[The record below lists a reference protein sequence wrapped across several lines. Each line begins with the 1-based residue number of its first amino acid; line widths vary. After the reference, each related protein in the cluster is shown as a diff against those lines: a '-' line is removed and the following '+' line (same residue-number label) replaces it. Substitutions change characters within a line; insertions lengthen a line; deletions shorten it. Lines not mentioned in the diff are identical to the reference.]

1 MRDNTVVVH
10 CFTKAGMLFMLFFI
24 LQGCLTGLPV
34 YAQEVLKWQQCVSEA
49 LQARPDLAAAEASLH
64 QAEAQKKITAS
75 VERPQVNASL
85 SGKRSDSTQEKLDSN
100 STFSYGVSA
109 SQLLY
114 DGGVTG
120 SKVDASKETLNAEEQ
135 AFRLVSS
142 EARLSLRRA
151 FVELLKTQKLV
162 VLAKEIEER
171 RRENVEFLKLRYEAG
186 REHIGSL
193 RRSEA
198 DLAEAEFEVAQAERG
213 VVLAQSQLSSA
224 LGRDERSALIAEGSF
239 AVEGFSEKAPDFTTL
254 AKGHP
259 EVLQFEASTRAARYE
274 HEASKKSFSP
284 ELSLNSSFGRSSFE
298 NWPPDELD
306 WSAGFELSLP
316 LYTGGGTEAAAA
328 KALGAVNEQ
337 ISKSR
342 GVYLEVL
349 DTLEERWKNVRDAAE
364 NLKVQE
370 KYLESANL
378 RSTIANAQYS
388 NGLISF
394 DDWVIIEDNL
404 VSSKKSHLD
413 AQAQLFVVRAEWAQA
428 KGVGLN
434 E

>member
-1 MRDNTVVVH
+1 
-10 CFTKAGMLFMLFFI
+10 MLFFI

-49 LQARPDLAAAEASLH
+49 LQSRPDLAAAEASLQ

-75 VERPQVNASL
+75 AERPQVNASL
-85 SGKRSDSTQEKLDSN
+85 SGKRSDSTQEELESA

-120 SKVDASKETLNAEEQ
+120 SKIEASKEALNAEEQ
-135 AFRLVSS
+135 AYRLASS
-142 EARLSLRRA
+142 EARLSLRRT
-151 FVELLKTQKLV
+151 FVELLKAQKLV
-162 VLAKEIEER
+162 VLAKEIEQR
-171 RRENVEFLKLRYEAG
+171 RRENVAFLKLRYEAG

-213 VVLAQSQLSSA
+213 VVLAQSQLASA
-224 LGRDERSALIAEGSF
+224 LGRDERSALVAEGSF
-239 AVEGFSEKAPDFTTL
+239 AVEELAEKSPDFPAL
-254 AKGHP
+254 AKEHP
-259 EVLQFEASTRAARYE
+259 EVLQFEASTRAARYAL
-274 HEASKKSFSP
+274 EASKKSFSP

-306 WSAGFELSLP
+306 WSAGFKLSLP

-328 KALGAVNEQ
+328 KALGVVNEQ

-342 GVYLEVL
+342 SVYLEVL
-349 DTLEERWKNVRDAAE
+349 DTLEKRWKNVQDAAE

-413 AQAQLFVVRAEWAQA
+413 AQAQLFVVRAEWTQA

>member
-1 MRDNTVVVH
+1 
-10 CFTKAGMLFMLFFI
+10 MLFFI

-49 LQARPDLAAAEASLH
+49 LQSRPDLAAAEASLQ

-75 VERPQVNASL
+75 AERPQVNASL
-85 SGKRSDSTQEKLDSN
+85 SGKRSDSTQEELESA

-120 SKVDASKETLNAEEQ
+120 SKIEASKEALNAEEQ
-135 AFRLVSS
+135 AYRLASS

-151 FVELLKTQKLV
+151 FVELLKAQKLV
-162 VLAKEIEER
+162 VLAKEIEQR
-171 RRENVEFLKLRYEAG
+171 RRENVAFLKLRYEAG

-213 VVLAQSQLSSA
+213 VVLAQSQLASA
-224 LGRDERSALIAEGSF
+224 LGRDERSTLVAEGSF
-239 AVEGFSEKAPDFTTL
+239 AVEEFSEKSPDFPAL
-254 AKGHP
+254 AKEHP
-259 EVLQFEASTRAARYE
+259 EVLQFEASTRAARYDL
-274 HEASKKSFSP
+274 EASKKSFSP

-298 NWPPDELD
+298 SWPPDELD
-306 WSAGFELSLP
+306 WSAGFKLSLP

-328 KALGAVNEQ
+328 KALGVVNEQ

-349 DTLEERWKNVRDAAE
+349 DTLEERWKNVQDAAE

-413 AQAQLFVVRAEWAQA
+413 AQAQLFVVRAEWTQA

>member
-1 MRDNTVVVH
+1 MRDNKVAMH
-10 CFTKAGMLFMLFFI
+10 CLPKTGRLFILFFVF
-24 LQGCLTGLPV
+24 QSCLTGHPV
-34 YAQEVLKWQQCVSEA
+34 YAQEVLQWQQCVSEA
-49 LQARPDLAAAEASLH
+49 LQSRPDLAAAEASLQ
-64 QAEAQKKITAS
+64 QAEAQKKITTSA
-75 VERPQVNASL
+75 ERPQINASL
-85 SGKRSDSTQEKLDSN
+85 SGKRSDSTQEELESA
-100 STFSYGVSA
+100 STFSYGLSA

-120 SKVDASKETLNAEEQ
+120 SKIEASKEALNAEEQ
-135 AFRLVSS
+135 AYRLASS
-142 EARLSLRRA
+142 DARLSLRRA
-151 FVELLKTQKLV
+151 FVELLKAQKLV
-162 VLAKEIEER
+162 VLAKEIEQR
-171 RRENVEFLKLRYEAG
+171 RRENVAFLKLRYEAG

-213 VVLAQSQLSSA
+213 VVLAQSQLASA
-224 LGRDERSALIAEGSF
+224 LGRDVRSALVAEGSF
-239 AVEGFSEKAPDFTTL
+239 AVEELAEKSPDFPAL
-254 AKGHP
+254 AKEHP
-259 EVLQFEASTRAARYE
+259 EVLQFEANTRSARYDL
-274 HEASKKSFSP
+274 EASKKSFFP

-298 NWPPDELD
+298 SWPPDELD

-316 LYTGGGTEAAAA
+316 LYTGGSTEAAAA
-328 KALGAVNEQ
+328 KALGVVNEQ
-337 ISKSR
+337 ISRSR

-349 DTLEERWKNVRDAAE
+349 DALEERWKNVQDAAE

-413 AQAQLFVVRAEWAQA
+413 AQAQLFVARAEWTQA

>member
-1 MRDNTVVVH
+1 
-10 CFTKAGMLFMLFFI
+10 MLFFI

-49 LQARPDLAAAEASLH
+49 LQSRPDLAAAEASLQ

-75 VERPQVNASL
+75 AERPQINANL
-85 SGKRSDSTQEKLDSN
+85 SGKRSDSTQEELESA

-120 SKVDASKETLNAEEQ
+120 SKIEASKEALNAEEQ
-135 AFRLVSS
+135 AYRLASS

-151 FVELLKTQKLV
+151 FVELLKAQKLV
-162 VLAKEIEER
+162 VLAKEIEQR
-171 RRENVEFLKLRYEAG
+171 RRENVAFLKLRYEAG

-213 VVLAQSQLSSA
+213 VVLAQSQLASA
-224 LGRDERSALIAEGSF
+224 LGRDERSALVAEGSF
-239 AVEGFSEKAPDFTTL
+239 AVEELAEKSPDFPAL
-254 AKGHP
+254 AKEHP

-274 HEASKKSFSP
+274 LEASKKSFSP

-306 WSAGFELSLP
+306 WSAGFKLSLP

-328 KALGAVNEQ
+328 KALGVVNEQ

-342 GVYLEVL
+342 SVYLEVL
-349 DTLEERWKNVRDAAE
+349 DTLEKRWKNVQDAAE

-413 AQAQLFVVRAEWAQA
+413 AQAQLFVVRAEWTQA

>member
-1 MRDNTVVVH
+1 
-10 CFTKAGMLFMLFFI
+10 MLFFI

-49 LQARPDLAAAEASLH
+49 LQSRPDLAAAEASLQ

-75 VERPQVNASL
+75 AERPQVNASL
-85 SGKRSDSTQEKLDSN
+85 SGKRSDSTQEELESA

-114 DGGVTG
+114 DGGITG
-120 SKVDASKETLNAEEQ
+120 SKIKASKEALNAEEQ
-135 AFRLVSS
+135 AYRLASS
-142 EARLSLRRA
+142 DARLSLRRA
-151 FVELLKTQKLV
+151 FVELLKAQKLV
-162 VLAKEIEER
+162 VLAKEIEQR
-171 RRENVEFLKLRYEAG
+171 RRENVAFLKLRYEAG

-198 DLAEAEFEVAQAERG
+198 DFAEAEFEVAQAERG
-213 VVLAQSQLSSA
+213 VVLAQSQLAST
-224 LGRDERSALIAEGSF
+224 LGRDERSALVAEGSF
-239 AVEGFSEKAPDFTTL
+239 AVEELAEKSPDFPAL
-254 AKGHP
+254 AKEHP

-274 HEASKKSFSP
+274 LEASKKSFSP

-306 WSAGFELSLP
+306 WSAGFKLSLP

-328 KALGAVNEQ
+328 KALGVVNEQ

-342 GVYLEVL
+342 SVHLEVL

-404 VSSKKSHLD
+404 VSSKKSHLN
-413 AQAQLFVVRAEWAQA
+413 AQAQLFVARAEWTQA

>member
-1 MRDNTVVVH
+1 MRDNKVAMH
-10 CFTKAGMLFMLFFI
+10 CLPKTGRLFILFFVF
-24 LQGCLTGLPV
+24 QGCLAELPV

-49 LQARPDLAAAEASLH
+49 LQSRPDLAAAEASLQ
-64 QAEAQKKITAS
+64 QAEAQRKITAS
-75 VERPQVNASL
+75 AERPQVNASL
-85 SGKRSDSTQEKLDSN
+85 SGKRSDSTQEELESA

-120 SKVDASKETLNAEEQ
+120 SKIEASKEALNAEEQ
-135 AFRLVSS
+135 AFRLASS

-151 FVELLKTQKLV
+151 FVELLKAQKLV
-162 VLAKEIEER
+162 VLAKEIKQR
-171 RRENVEFLKLRYEAG
+171 RRENVAFLKLRYEAG

-213 VVLAQSQLSSA
+213 VVLAQSQLASA
-224 LGRDERSALIAEGSF
+224 LGRDERSTLVAEGSF
-239 AVEGFSEKAPDFTTL
+239 AVEEFSEKSPDFPAL
-254 AKGHP
+254 AKEHP
-259 EVLQFEASTRAARYE
+259 EVLQFEASTRAARYDL
-274 HEASKKSFSP
+274 EASKKSFSP

-298 NWPPDELD
+298 SWPPDELD

-328 KALGAVNEQ
+328 KALGVVNEQ

-349 DTLEERWKNVRDAAE
+349 DTLEERWKNVQDAAE

-404 VSSKKSHLD
+404 VSSKKSHLN
-413 AQAQLFVVRAEWAQA
+413 AQAQLFVARAEWTQA